1 LQHKRAEQTIF
12 IMKPGL
18 NEKVYR
24 VTKIATIVELLAM
37 EGTKATDALAGVS
50 LSLAQLQSPATRV
63 SVNQIL
69 RSCENAIRLS
79 RDPQFAYKAGLK
91 FHVSTYSIYGF
102 ALLSSPNFRDTV
114 SFAMK
119 YHQLAAPLTE
129 IQLKENGKTAV
140 WTISPKPYAQV
151 NDRLNRFVVELQMA
165 IHLSLHREFMGS
177 SFRPSELHFTFPK
190 PRSRTTDDTIFE
202 CRALYGQPE
211 NQLVF
216 DAHWLDGR
224 PNLGNAVTYAELCQL
239 CDRLTSELEL
249 SIGIA
254 GRVRSMI
261 STNLVKHAKFDS
273 VARHLN
279 MSSRSLRRK
288 LQEEGTS
295 FRELVDEVRAQ
306 VAIKYVRDTDLS
318 IEDIASALGFNEA
331 SAFRH
336 AFRRWTGS
344 APHEFRRTK
353 PTAISTA

>member
-1 LQHKRAEQTIF
+1 
-12 IMKPGL
+12 MKSGP
-18 NEKVYR
+18 NEKVYP

-37 EGTKATDALAGVS
+37 EGAEATDALADVS
-50 LSLAQLQSPATRV
+50 LSLTQLQSPTTRV
-63 SVNQIL
+63 SVSQVL
-69 RSCENAIRLS
+69 QSYENAIRLS

-91 FHVSTYSIYGF
+91 FHVSTYGMYGF
-102 ALLSSPNFRDTV
+102 ALLSCPNFRDTM

-129 IQLKENGKTAV
+129 IQFKENGKTAV

-151 NDRLNRFVVELQMA
+151 NDRLYRFVVELQ
-165 IHLSLHREFMGS
+165 IGVHLSLHRDVMGS
-177 SFRPSELHFTFPK
+177 SFRPSELHFAFPK
-190 PRSRTTDDTIFE
+190 PRSETTNDAVFE
-202 CRALYGQPE
+202 CRLLYGQPE

-249 SIGIA
+249 SIGTA

-261 STNLVKHAKFDS
+261 LTNMVKHAKFDS

-318 IEDIASALGFNEA
+318 IEDITSALGFNEA

-344 APHEFRRTK
+344 APYEFRRTK
-353 PTAISTA
+353 PAATSTA